1 MARLTFLEAQRKSRS
16 AAWIVAAATTGLL
29 AFAGCA
35 SDSRAAGYT
44 SEVEN
49 NYMKNCVAGTQSEV
63 DTTNATA
70 YCVCTYKAFVDDVS
84 FDRFRD
90 FEAYLRQH
98 VGEDIS
104 SREDL
109 EQDPTFGDIVD
120 LLDECID
127 GNEP

>member
-1 MARLTFLEAQRKSRS
+1 MTRVNFVEAQSSGRS
-16 AAWIVAAATTGLL
+16 AAWIVLAATAGLL
-29 AFAGCA
+29 AFVGCS
-35 SDSRAAGYT
+35 SDSRAVGYT
-44 SEVEN
+44 SEVEI
-49 NYMKNCVAGTQSEV
+49 NYMKNCVAGTQTEL
-63 DTTNATA
+63 DATNATA
-70 YCVCTYKAFVDDVS
+70 YCACTYKAFGDDVS
-84 FDRFRD
+84 FDRFRE

-109 EQDPTFGDIVD
+109 EQSPTFGDIVD